1 MQIKTKI
8 EKICRVCDYIAYIG
22 IAVTIVITVT
32 EFICRSF
39 GRPLEGTYDI
49 IGLIQV
55 VLVCAALPYCT
66 LQKGHIRVDMFM
78 ALLPKRV
85 QVVIDS
91 IIGLLSLSFFLF
103 VAWQSVMMGNSF
115 RRTGDVSMTVFIPF
129 YPFVYIIALSCV
141 FMALLI
147 FSDTIESIFSE
158 VKR

>member
-8 EKICRVCDYIAYIG
+8 EKVCKFCDYIAYTG
-22 IAVTIVITVT
+22 ISLTIVITVT

-39 GRPLEGTYDI
+39 GKPLEGTYDI

-55 VLVCAALPYCT
+55 ILVCSAIPYCT
-66 LQKGHIRVDMFM
+66 FQKGHIRVDMFI
-78 ALLPKRV
+78 ALLPKRA

-91 IIGLLSLSFFLF
+91 IIGLLSMGFFLC
-103 VAWQSVMMGNSF
+103 VARQSVMLGNSF

-129 YPFVYIIALSCV
+129 YPFVYTIALSCV

-147 FSDTIESIFSE
+147 ASDIIETITGE
-158 VKR
+158 VGR